1 MATAKV
7 EREAGQK
14 EAAKAECE
22 AAKKA
27 AKVEREAAA
36 KQAAPTAADLTMAA
50 RAAKEAA
57 MAEQVYAE
65 LAADQLDEDEIMATN
80 NFRITNAVSVINAKF
95 AIEKDDMTIIPSPGV
110 SNKVTVCC
118 GELGFLMLA
127 SYEAL
132 VCLKQY

>member
-65 LAADQLDEDEIMATN
+65 LAADQLDEDDIMATN
-80 NFRITNAVSVINAKF
+80 NFCITNAVSAINAKF
-95 AIEKDDMTIIPSPGV
+95 AIEKDV
-110 SNKVTVCC
+110 
-118 GELGFLMLA
+118 
-127 SYEAL
+127 
-132 VCLKQY
+132 